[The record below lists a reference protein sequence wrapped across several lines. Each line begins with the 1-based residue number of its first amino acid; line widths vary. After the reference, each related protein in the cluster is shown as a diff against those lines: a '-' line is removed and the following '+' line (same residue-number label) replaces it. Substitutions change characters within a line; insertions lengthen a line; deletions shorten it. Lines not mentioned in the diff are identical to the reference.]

1 MTTYGPINKPKPED
15 FSVAC
20 IVGQRLTS
28 VDSSAAPGSWGL
40 VFENN
45 CSLQIGGVW
54 RVIRNGRIE
63 IASEDHQQKF
73 GLPNAIDAGRDLRK
87 IISSSTVTAA
97 EVAPETGD
105 LLIQFGD
112 RARFEIIT
120 DSCGYESWVLNR
132 PDSTVLV
139 ATGGGTLVPCEMK
152 SDG

>member
-1 MTTYGPINKPKPED
+1 M
-15 FSVAC
+15 AC
-20 IVGQRLTS
+20 LVGQCLTA
-28 VDSSAAPGSWGL
+28 VDSSAGPSWVL
-40 VFENN
+40 VFGHN

-54 RVIRNGRIE
+54 RVIRKGRIE
-63 IASEDHQQKF
+63 ITSEDHQQKF

-87 IISSSTVTAA
+87 TISSSTVTAA

-112 RARFEIIT
+112 RARFEVIT

-139 ATGGGTLVPCEMK
+139 ATGGGTLVPNEVK